1 MIKRVYLDYAASTP
15 IDPRVKEAM
24 DDFYSKGF
32 ANPAGIYEE
41 GLFAKRAMESARKT
55 IADFIGAKSPEIV
68 FTSSATESNNLA
80 ILGVARANREFGKHL
95 ITTSAE
101 HVSVLNVFK
110 QLEKEGFDVTYLPV
124 DEYGMVSADQVS
136 SAIRSDTILVSV
148 IFASNEIG
156 SINPIGEIGQ
166 VIKSMNPSFATS
178 FAKASE
184 VKKASEGKPYF
195 HTDAAQAVPHIK
207 INAQDIGADLIS
219 FSASKIY
226 GPKGAAAL
234 YIKHGTNISP
244 IIFGGSHENNM
255 RAGTQDVCGIV
266 GFAKA
271 VEIIKSESVQEDRK
285 IQIFRD
291 KIIKEI
297 KLTFPEALLNGPTSP
312 VTCVGATE
320 GHSHPSERLANNI
333 NISIPGI
340 SGEKIVVAMDMAG
353 FSLSTRSACDAKNS
367 APPHVIKS
375 LGRTDEEAWGAVRIT
390 LGRYTTEEDVDKFIK
405 AFIEHVKSIAD
416 RKL

>member
-1 MIKRVYLDYAASTP
+1 MIKRVYLDYAAATP
-15 IDPRVKEAM
+15 VDPRVKEAM
-24 DDFYSKGF
+24 DNFCVQGF
-32 ANPAGIYEE
+32 ANPSGLHEE
-41 GLFAKRAMESARKT
+41 GLFVKRAMESARKT
-55 IADFIGAKSPEIV
+55 IADFIRAKFPEIV

-80 ILGVARANREFGKHL
+80 ILGVARANKEFGKHL

-101 HVSVLNVFK
+101 HASVLNVFK
-110 QLEKEGFDVTYLPV
+110 QLEKEGFKVTYLLV
-124 DEYGMVSADQVS
+124 DEYGMVSADQIN
-136 SAIRSDTILVSV
+136 SAIRPDTILVSV

-156 SINPIGEIGQ
+156 TINPIGHIGQ
-166 VIKSMNPSFATS
+166 I
-178 FAKASE
+178 
-184 VKKASEGKPYF
+184 VKKSKNKNGFPYF
-195 HTDAAQAVPHIK
+195 HTDAAQAIPHIK
-207 INAQDIGADLIS
+207 INVEDLGIDLMS

-244 IIFGGSHENNM
+244 IIFGGSQENGI

-271 VEIIKSESVQEDRK
+271 VEIIKSEYIEDDRR
-285 IQIFRD
+285 IQILRD

-297 KLTFPEALLNGPTSP
+297 KSAFPEVLLNGPPTP
-312 VTCVGATE
+312 ATCVGATE
-320 GHSHPSERLANNI
+320 GRSPTEERLANNI
-333 NISIPGI
+333 NVSIPGI

-353 FSLSTRSACDAKNS
+353 FSLSTRSACDATNS

-390 LGRYTTEEDVDKFIK
+390 LGRYTTEENVDKFIK
-405 AFIEHVKSIAD
+405 AFFERVKSIAD
-416 RKL
+416 KKL